1 MTGHDAASAFIDT
14 VTVLAL
20 IILALHVGGVYP

>member
-1 MTGHDAASAFIDT
+1 MLIGMMF

-20 IILALHVGGVYP
+20 IILQLSARLKGDC